1 MAYLICDENNNNLVL
16 DGILLYG
23 NECSLLAI
31 FLHEK
36 DALDVLF
43 AIEKEG
49 IRPGTHIVRKIAHSF
64 PMTENDF

>member
-1 MAYLICDENNNNLVL
+1 MPYVISDESNNNLVL
-16 DGILLYG
+16 DGIRLYG
-23 NECSLLAI
+23 KECSLFAI

-49 IRPGTHIVRKIAHSF
+49 VLPGTHVVRKISA
-64 PMTENDF
+64 P

>member
-1 MAYLICDENNNNLVL
+1 MAFLICDENYNNLVL

-23 NECSLLAI
+23 KECSLLAI

-49 IRPGTHIVRKIAHSF
+49 ALPGTHIVRKLANSF
-64 PMTENDF
+64 PITEL